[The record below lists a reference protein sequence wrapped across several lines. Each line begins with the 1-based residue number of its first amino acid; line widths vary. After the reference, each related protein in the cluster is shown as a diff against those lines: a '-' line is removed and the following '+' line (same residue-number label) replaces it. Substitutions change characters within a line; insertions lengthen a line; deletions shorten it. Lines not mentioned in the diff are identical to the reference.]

1 MLKNGPSVDQS
12 GGNQGQT
19 RLRSKTL
26 ANGEVKPE
34 VEGDPEEA
42 AGEQNKVPEAKRK
55 TRTEARTISWQP
67 QNQTVRFP
75 KSDHPIS
82 TTLGQKG
89 PSRNTAPRIALA
101 LIGVL

>member
-55 TRTEARTISWQP
+55 LGQRQGPSHGNLKTRQSGFPNRTIRFLQP
-67 QNQTVRFP
+67 
-75 KSDHPIS
+75 
-82 TTLGQKG
+82 
-89 PSRNTAPRIALA
+89 
-101 LIGVL
+101 